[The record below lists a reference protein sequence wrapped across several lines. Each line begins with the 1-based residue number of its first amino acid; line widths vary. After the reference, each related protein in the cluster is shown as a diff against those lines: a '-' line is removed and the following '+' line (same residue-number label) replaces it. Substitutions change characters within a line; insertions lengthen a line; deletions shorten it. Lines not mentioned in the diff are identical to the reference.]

1 MSNFLI
7 HIHTGPENPT
17 KAALGML
24 VALNAAKSG
33 HKTTLFIAGDGVHL
47 LDATKAAETTGTGT
61 GNVAEHLAGLKEAGA
76 QFFLSGM
83 SAKARGYDE
92 SLLEGYHAAFA
103 MPDKLVA
110 LADAADTVLCY

>member
-1 MSNFLI
+1 MSQFLI

-17 KAALGML
+17 KAALGLL
-24 VALNAAKSG
+24 VALAAAKGG
-33 HKTTLFIAGDGVHL
+33 HGVTLFIAGDGVHL
-47 LDATKAAETTGTGT
+47 LDAGKARETTGTGT
-61 GNVAEHLAGLKEAGA
+61 GNVAAHLADLKELGA

-92 SLLEGYHAAFA
+92 GLLTGYDAAFA

-110 LADAADTVLCY
+110 LAGEADTVLCY